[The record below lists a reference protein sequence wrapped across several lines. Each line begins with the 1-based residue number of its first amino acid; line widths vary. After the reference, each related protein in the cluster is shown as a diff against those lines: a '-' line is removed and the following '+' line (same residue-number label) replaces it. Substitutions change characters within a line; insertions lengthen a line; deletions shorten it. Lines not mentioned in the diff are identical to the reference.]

1 MKNTIIIDSRSY
13 YVRNCWKNL
22 IERLKVFR
30 LEEKHLDAVKE
41 IAIRNRKK
49 RSCSRCYDR
58 GYIGVSEENLLVLC
72 TKCVDIEKAQA
83 EWKEYVKEH
92 EDLLE
97 HFADLFK
104 EDDTGEKIDV

>member
-1 MKNTIIIDSRSY
+1 MTDEGITSGIAGKILY
-13 YVRNCWKNL
+13 
-22 IERLKVFR
+22 ERQKVFR
-30 LEEKHLDAVKE
+30 LEEKHLEVVKE
-41 IAIRNRKK
+41 IAARNRTKQ
-49 RSCSRCYDR
+49 RCNRCYDR

-72 TKCVDIEKAQA
+72 TKCVDVEKAEA
-83 EWKEYVKEH
+83 EWKEYVSQH